1 MHYSTCMLHEVLP
14 GRRHQ
19 FFYCYFWIN
28 LFHPFFASTMTRQY
42 RLYIIHACTYT
53 WHDKDCL
60 YTYISD
66 RQAQHNYMYIL
77 TCSCPRRR
85 ISLCLCPLRAAR
97 TVLLTTLLRCSRK
110 CAWGASIN
118 STQIH
123 KFSSIYGSEII

>member
-14 GRRHQ
+14 ASPN
-19 FFYCYFWIN
+19 FFFFFWIN

-53 WHDKDCL
+53 WRDKDCL

-66 RQAQHNYMYIL
+66 RQAQHNYMCIL

-85 ISLCLCPLRAAR
+85 ISCPLRAAR
-97 TVLLTTLLRCSRK
+97 KVLLTTLLRCSRK

-118 STQIH
+118 STQMH